1 MLDAGTREKE
11 KRVVHVNVKSCLLIA
26 ACLVAGT
33 GQAGLQIAWPNE
45 IIVTENTGGS
55 AQVGAILRGAL
66 PFGW

>member
-1 MLDAGTREKE
+1 M
-11 KRVVHVNVKSCLLIA
+11 VHVNVKSCLLIA